1 MLTAFFVTKLM
12 PNPRYPDTIRQQVIT
27 LYHSGKGYKAIS
39 TALQLPRDTVRN
51 WITAYRLTGRVE
63 SVQCTGHLRHPEPAD
78 MDYAR
83 QRSAVKPDTLEEK
96 EVKYQ
101 AAREEYENG
110 GDSLMAIAKKH
121 GLSYTQLRNFLRQY
135 HPESAV
141 LHTYSKQVATFQEA
155 IAQQRTQ
162 LDDLEK
168 TMLSQLQQAKE
179 KELLRVTQLRPTKK
193 ERGR

>member
-1 MLTAFFVTKLM
+1 MFDRFFVTIPM

-27 LYHSGKGYKAIS
+27 LYHNGKGYKAIS

-63 SVQCTGHLRHPEPAD
+63 SVQSTGHLRHPEPAD

-83 QRSAVKPDTLEEK
+83 QRNAVKPDTLEEK
-96 EVKYQ
+96 EARYR
-101 AAREEYENG
+101 AAREEYECST
-110 GDSLMAIAKKH
+110 DSLLSIAKKH
-121 GLSYTQLRNFLRQY
+121 GHSYAKLRNFLRQY

-141 LHTYSKQVATFQEA
+141 LHTYAKQVATFQEA
-155 IAQQRTQ
+155 LTQQRTQ

-168 TMLSQLQQAKE
+168 NMLSQLQQAKD
-179 KELLRVTQLRPTKK
+179 KEMLRVTQRRSK
-193 ERGR
+193 